1 MKRSALIAGAVMV
14 LATPGQAQEVG
25 DLQFDGGGMV
35 RARGEIYDGRPFGGA
50 GPGDEDFML
59 WRVLAHAELRSA
71 DAWTAHLQLGWHQ
84 QSGRDR
90 GPAPTDEGAPDVRQA
105 FADLRIRDRT
115 RIKVGRQELS
125 FGSSR
130 LVSARD
136 GPNLRRVFDGAL
148 ASHERGVWRAKAFL
162 VRPVEDRT
170 GAFDDAADG
179 DQLFG
184 GVYLTRVADKR
195 GLDLYYLVL
204 DRQDARFGAETARE
218 RRHSFG
224 ARVFGQSEY
233 IDYNLEGVAQ
243 IGRFGARDIRAWTVA
258 SDVGATFQQVRFRPR
273 LGLKANFTS
282 GDRNPD
288 DDRLGTFNP
297 LFPNLSYFNEA
308 ALLAPQN
315 HVDLHPSVSLSLN
328 SRLEVSG
335 GVDWFWKAARADDV
349 YRGPG
354 APIGA
359 RGGSRSIGRQIDL
372 SMRWRPTD
380 TVEIKASFVRF
391 DVGRALRDVGGQDTR
406 YGMLS
411 AQTRF

>member
-1 MKRSALIAGAVMV
+1 MV
-14 LATPGQAQEVG
+14 LATPAPAQEVAN
-25 DLQFDGGGMV
+25 LQFDGGGTV
-35 RARGEIYDGRPFGGA
+35 RARSEIYDGRPFGGT
-50 GPGDEDFML
+50 GPGDDDYML
-59 WRVLAHAELRSA
+59 WRALAHAELRSD
-71 DAWTAHLQLGWHQ
+71 DAWIAHLQIGWHR

-105 FADLRIRDRT
+105 FVDLRVRDRT

-148 ASHERGVWRAKAFL
+148 ASHERGAWRAKVFL

-184 GVYLTRVADKR
+184 GVYLTRAVEKK

-224 ARVFGQSEY
+224 VRVFGQSEF
-233 IDYNLEGVAQ
+233 IDYNLEAVAQ
-243 IGRFGARDIRAWTVA
+243 AGRFGARDIRAWTVA
-258 SDVGATFQQVRFRPR
+258 SDLGATFAQTRLSPR
-273 LGLKANFTS
+273 LGLKANLTS
-282 GDRNPD
+282 GDRDPGDN
-288 DDRLGTFNP
+288 RLGTFNP

-315 HVDLHPSVSLSLN
+315 HIDLHPSLTISPN
-328 SRLEVSG
+328 SRLEVST

-354 APIGA
+354 LPIGA

-372 SMRWRPTD
+372 NVRWRPTNA
-380 TVEIKASFVRF
+380 VEIKASFVRL
-391 DVGRALRDVGGQDTR
+391 DVGRALKKAGGRNTQFV
-406 YGMLS
+406 MLS